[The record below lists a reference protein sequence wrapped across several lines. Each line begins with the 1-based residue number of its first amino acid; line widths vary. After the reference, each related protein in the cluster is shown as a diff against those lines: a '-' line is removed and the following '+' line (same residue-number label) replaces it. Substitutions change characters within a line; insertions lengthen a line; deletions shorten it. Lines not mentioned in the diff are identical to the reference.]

1 MISIRKSSMFVG
13 MTLATLPTL
22 AGGILTN
29 TNQSIQFLRNPARD
43 GVIAIDGA
51 YSNPAGVAFLSKGFH
66 LSVANQSA
74 FQTRV
79 IYSGM
84 SVKGLEGTPYYQP
97 LRFNGGDENGIKKFK
112 GEASAPIIPAIQAA
126 LNYDKWGFQI
136 NAGLIGGGG
145 KATFNHG
152 LGSFERQVAMLPALI
167 QQANTTFKNQYGMD
181 LGLGSDTPGYSVE
194 SYIHGQ
200 QYVFGIQL
208 GATYKLNEHWAFYGG
223 FRFNYIYNKYEG
235 SITDIKV
242 NMGGNMENLY
252 DRLGATSEQLG
263 QQATEYSQQ
272 ANSLALLAEQAKLAG
287 NEEAAAQYSAAAQKA
302 ATGAKIAEGGAETI
316 DGVKEQVADKYL
328 DCTQRGWSIDPIIGV
343 DFRYGRLNIGAR
355 LEFTTH
361 FNIENDTKRDDTGLF
376 ADGVNTPGDMPGILT
391 IGAQY
396 EIKPQWRVMGG
407 VHYYFDK
414 DARMDKDKQTKLS
427 HNTWEWNLGTEYDI
441 TKNIG
446 VSAGMQRTLY
456 GLGDGEFLNDMSF
469 VVSSYSVGLGGWFR
483 VSKKAKVNV
492 GYFWTNY
499 ETFNKQSETQMTLAG
514 QNIDVTNTDAFT
526 RTNKVFGVGLEVDF

>member
-1 MISIRKSSMFVG
+1 MFVG
-13 MTLATLPTL
+13 MTLASLPSL

-29 TNQSIQFLRNPARD
+29 TNQSAQFLRNPARD
-43 GVIAIDGA
+43 AVIAIDGA
-51 YSNPAGVAFLSKGFH
+51 YSNPAGVAFLPKGFH

-74 FQTRV
+74 FQTRT

-84 SVKGLEGTPYYQP
+84 SVNGLEGTPYYQP
-97 LRFNGGDENGIKKFK
+97 FTLNGGDADGVKKFK
-112 GEASAPIIPAIQAA
+112 GEASAPVLPGIQAV

-152 LGSFERQVAMLPALI
+152 LGSFERQVAMLPALL
-167 QQANTTFKNQYGMD
+167 QQANATFQSQYGID
-181 LGLGSDTPGYSVE
+181 LGLGSTTPGYSVE

-200 QYVFGIQL
+200 QYVIGFQV
-208 GATYKLNEHWAFYGG
+208 GATYKFNEHWAVYGG
-223 FRFNYIYNKYEG
+223 FRFNYIYNKYKG
-235 SITDIKV
+235 NIKNIKV
-242 NMGGNMENLY
+242 NIGGNMENLY
-252 DRLGATSEQLG
+252 DRLGSTSAQLL
-263 QQATEYSQQ
+263 QQAAEYNQS
-272 ANSLALLAEQAKLAG
+272 ASSLALLAEQARLAG
-287 NEEAAAQYSAAAQKA
+287 NDEAAQQYAAAATQA
-302 ATGAKIAEGGAETI
+302 ATGARIAEGAAETI

-427 HNTWEWNLGTEYDI
+427 HNTWEWNVGTEYDLS
-441 TKNIG
+441 KNFG

-469 VVSSYSVGLGGWFR
+469 VVSSYSVGLGCWFR
-483 VSKKAKVNV
+483 VGKKVKANV

-499 ETFNKQSETQMTLAG
+499 ETFNKQSDSQMTLAG
-514 QNIDVTNTDAFT
+514 QTIDTHNTDAFT
-526 RTNKVFGVGLEVDF
+526 RTNKVFGAGIEVDF